1 MARSRSTLVRVVV
14 TIVAL
19 AVVLV
24 GADLAA
30 RAWATGRAEQEL
42 QERLALPRP
51 PQVDLAGGSFLW
63 QALRGR
69 YEDVTV
75 TAGQVPAGDL
85 TLDDVRVHLPAVRA
99 PLTAL
104 ASGSG
109 TVDVQAGTFDA
120 DVGFAELLEQVDA
133 GPLDVVLTR
142 DGDDVRAATTVRVL
156 GLSTELSLTVEPR
169 LDGDAVQLVPV
180 SAEAAGQEVPLAR
193 ARRLLGAAGVDAL
206 DGWEVAL
213 DEVPGEVELQ
223 DLTVTDEGVRVSGA
237 VLATST
243 DLG

>member
-1 MARSRSTLVRVVV
+1 MRVVV
-14 TIVAL
+14 TLVAL

-42 QERLALPRP
+42 QQRLALPQE
-51 PQVDLAGGSFLW
+51 PQVDLGGGSFLW

-69 YEDVTV
+69 YEDVAV
-75 TAGQVPAGDL
+75 TAGQVPAGEI
-85 TLDDVRVHLPAVRA
+85 TLDEVRVHLPAVRA
-99 PLTAL
+99 PLGAL
-104 ASGSG
+104 AGGSG
-109 TVDVQAGTFDA
+109 TVDVAAGTFTADA
-120 DVGFAELLEQVDA
+120 GFAELLQQVDT

-180 SAEAAGQEVPLAR
+180 AAEAAGQEVPLSR
-193 ARRLLGAAGVDAL
+193 ARRLLASAGVDAL
-206 DGWEVAL
+206 DGWTVAL
-213 DEVPGEVELQ
+213 DEVPGEVELR
-223 DLTVTDEGVRVSGA
+223 DLTVTDEGVRVSGV